1 MESCVIHSKDNTN
14 QFRELFTS
22 KETNDF
28 KSNNLSSRL
37 NKLSVFIY
45 LQQSK
50 KMSTPR
56 SASTNHVHHV
66 EHIELVDEVIHTQP
80 LISMNQNNNYSNG
93 QSPSFRESTLDLS
106 EMNRSTTTNSSSTRN
121 RSIPTTTTTN
131 TSIPTSTTRN
141 PSHSFIHFP
150 SIRTLNNL
158 SSESSVVVPSSS
170 LTHTFRP
177 FESSPSSQPQDHF
190 LNSVLLFN
198 NSPPSSMM
206 EVHTELPTNLYWE
219 NFQNLIPNDCL
230 LIIAS
235 FLDDSFTL
243 ASLPHTCS
251 MWYNYLNYQP
261 LFYSQLYSIKIRELR
276 EFYLKDFDLQVQERV
291 CRRRLKAIMDLQQHY
306 QQNRLSLRSGLENN
320 TLTSDPLIF
329 SRNYSQQPQHHH
341 SHELISIQND
351 THDLPPTR
359 MTLLE
364 GSLHSSSSSQL
375 VVHSPIMMTS
385 DMTSFNRNEHSNQ
398 LRLTT
403 ESNALDFHQNLV
415 MSEEE
420 FEVLN
425 THSSFSENSTASQ
438 TSNSSFF
445 DLMDQTQHLIPPSV
459 FRKVRLLNMENVLNN
474 TTTSPIITNSRNSP
488 SINSTEFEMPHDQT
502 LPQST
507 ITTKPQPQPQPLQS
521 LQPQQSQHL
530 RHNPSFQPPQPSSF
544 HIFEKDCYLE
554 LLRMEYMVRQH
565 GRDILSKR
573 RMGGGGN
580 SEKSDLPAV
589 PLPEQ
594 LLLEA
599 LDARLRWH
607 FFLAM
612 PITCVLLTIFLVCV
626 AIKGILMD
634 MGADYE
640 SEWNWC
646 LVFLPLYLAF
656 GMVLF
661 YSVMDTRLSLK
672 KYYIIHYKVKEKTK
686 RKQKARTVLK
696 FRKHFFDHLMTSIL
710 KVKMTILGLFFSGA
724 FNAFLSLPHTEFG
737 QNGGWYLF
745 LILTCFLILIFI
757 YCFIWLI
764 IRQKRYGSIISVGC
778 ACCNLISLAALCL
791 YVILC
796 AALIASN
803 LSIPLS
809 MPWSVAM
816 IPVFLVEVLIV
827 MVIGVV
833 LVVWFK
839 LECQVSHSNFQRL
852 IYVVFHVMVVVG
864 VILLIMH
871 HVSVLK
877 IQENV
882 TFGYATLFLIP
893 IPMIVLP
900 LLAITANYLMKKQ
913 EFKYDVM

>member
-1 MESCVIHSKDNTN
+1 
-14 QFRELFTS
+14 
-22 KETNDF
+22 
-28 KSNNLSSRL
+28 
-37 NKLSVFIY
+37 
-45 LQQSK
+45 
-50 KMSTPR
+50 MSTPR

-607 FFLAM
+607 FFSRHA
-612 PITCVLLTIFLVCV
+612 
-626 AIKGILMD
+626 
-634 MGADYE
+634 
-640 SEWNWC
+640 
-646 LVFLPLYLAF
+646 
-656 GMVLF
+656 
-661 YSVMDTRLSLK
+661 
-672 KYYIIHYKVKEKTK
+672 H
-686 RKQKARTVLK
+686 
-696 FRKHFFDHLMTSIL
+696 H
-710 KVKMTILGLFFSGA
+710 
-724 FNAFLSLPHTEFG
+724 
-737 QNGGWYLF
+737 
-745 LILTCFLILIFI
+745 
-757 YCFIWLI
+757 
-764 IRQKRYGSIISVGC
+764 KRYGSIISVGC